1 MSDRYLVIGLGRFGL
16 AVAVAL
22 SDAGVEVIAVD
33 SDMNLVEAIK
43 NRVAYAIQLDAGD
56 PQALRS
62 VDAHSCKSVIVAI
75 GENFEA
81 AVLCVAA
88 LKEIGV
94 GHIIARAISERQAR
108 ILTAVGASEVIEIE
122 AEMGKTLGKRLIGGA
137 PAGPQAA
144 VASAVA
150 RR

>member
-1 MSDRYLVIGLGRFGL
+1 ML
-16 AVAVAL
+16 ATHDAAEDGHRRAVPA
-22 SDAGVEVIAVD
+22 
-33 SDMNLVEAIK
+33 
-43 NRVAYAIQLDAGD
+43 DAGD

-62 VDAHSCKSVIVAI
+62 VDAHACKSVIVAI

-94 GHIIARAISERQAR
+94 GHIIARAISDRQAR

-122 AEMGKTLGKRLIGGA
+122 AEMGKTLGKRLISGN
-137 PAGPQAA
+137 PAGVA

-150 RR
+150 KR

>member
-1 MSDRYLVIGLGRFGL
+1 MSDRFLVIGLGRFGL

-33 SDMNLVEAIK
+33 SDMHLVEAIK
-43 NRVAYAIQLDAGD
+43 SRVAYAIQLDAGD

-81 AVLCVAA
+81 AVLAVAA

-94 GHIIARAISERQAR
+94 GHIIARAISARQAR
-108 ILTAVGASEVIEIE
+108 ILTAVGAAEVIEIE
-122 AEMGKTLGKRLIGGA
+122 AEMGKTLGRRLVAGT
-137 PAGPQAA
+137 PAEAA
-144 VASAVA
+144 VQSAVA

>member
-1 MSDRYLVIGLGRFGL
+1 MSDRYLVIGLGRFGM

-22 SDAGVEVIAVD
+22 TDAGAEVIALD

-43 NRVAYAIQLDAGD
+43 NRVAYAIQLDAAD

-94 GHIIARAISERQAR
+94 GHVIARAISQRQAR
-108 ILTAVGASEVIEIE
+108 ILNAVGASEVIEIE
-122 AEMGKTLGKRLIGGA
+122 AEMGKTLGKRLISGT
-137 PAGPQAA
+137 PATTA
-144 VASAVA
+144 VVSAVA
-150 RR
+150 KR